1 MNICPLK
8 ITLFRFKIFVLVLL
22 DSKLILT
29 PPMTVYKDGKKN
41 LIKKNYIVVKFKNMY
56 TYSQPIV

>member
-1 MNICPLK
+1 
-8 ITLFRFKIFVLVLL
+8 
-22 DSKLILT
+22 
-29 PPMTVYKDGKKN
+29 MTVYKDGKKN